1 MQKLYYLLF
10 FSFSILILGC
20 KGHTS
25 EPVELAEVTDEP
37 QIMQRDLQEIR
48 EDGYLTAIA
57 IYNSTSYF
65 LYRGEPMG
73 FEYELLSQLADELKL
88 ELRIKIA
95 DNIDELFTMLNNGE
109 GDIIAYGLSITEPRK
124 KVISFTEPHYVTHQA
139 LVQRK
144 PENWRS
150 LPGYKIDD
158 QLIDDP
164 LELQNETVYVRR
176 NSSYYERLQNL
187 QKEIGGKIYIEPV
200 SGEKTT
206 DEIIKMV
213 ADGEIDYTVADYN
226 IAALNQTYFPIL
238 DVETQISFSQQVAW
252 GVRKNS
258 PQLLQGINMWLKK
271 TKKKSSYRVLYNKYF
286 KNRKSYQRMIK
297 SDFYS
302 KNSGKISR
310 YDKAIKKYASTLDWD
325 WRLLSSLIYQES
337 RFEPDAKSWAGAG
350 GLMQIMPSTASDLG
364 LTDLSDPDQ
373 NIAAGTAYLQKLWN
387 NWPTIPDTLQ
397 RIKFVMASYNCGL
410 GHVRDAQRLAKAN
423 GEDPLLWDD
432 NVEDYLLRLSNRE
445 YYTHPKVRYGF
456 VRGQEP
462 YLYVKE
468 IFLRYEHYKQFI
480 PLSEPRNSTVA
491 SQ

>member
-1 MQKLYYLLF
+1 M
-10 FSFSILILGC
+10 
-20 KGHTS
+20 
-25 EPVELAEVTDEP
+25 AEVQTEDTP
-37 QIMQRDLQEIR
+37 LQRDLPEIR

-65 LYRGEPMG
+65 LYKGEPMG
-73 FEYELLSQLADELKL
+73 FEYELLSQLADQLKL

-95 DNIDELFTMLNNGE
+95 EDIDELFTMLNNGE

-124 KVISFTEPHYVTHQA
+124 KIINFTEPHYVTHQA

-150 LPGYKIDD
+150 LPGYKIDRD
-158 QLIDDP
+158 LIEDA
-164 LELQNETVYVRR
+164 LGLLNETVYVRR
-176 NSSYYERLQNL
+176 NSSYYDRLQNL
-187 QKEIGGKIYIEPV
+187 MTEIGGTIHVETV
-200 SGEKTT
+200 AGNKTT

-226 IAALNQTYFPIL
+226 IAALNQTYYPIL

-252 GVRKNS
+252 GVRKTS
-258 PQLLQGINMWLKK
+258 PQLLKAINMWLKK
-271 TKKKSSYRVLYNKYF
+271 TKPTVNYRVLYNKYF
-286 KNRKSYQRMIK
+286 KNRKSYRRRIK

-310 YDKAIKKYASTLDWD
+310 YDEIIKKHAKHLNWD

-350 GLMQIMPSTASDLG
+350 GLMQIMPATAKDLG
-364 LTDLSDPDQ
+364 LTKLSDPNQ
-373 NIAAGTAYLQKLWN
+373 NIAAGTAYLKKLWN
-387 NWPTIPDTLQ
+387 NWPNIKDTTQ

-423 GEDPLLWDD
+423 EEDPHIWDD
-432 NVEDYLLRLSNRE
+432 HVEDFLLQLSNRE
-445 YYTHPKVRYGF
+445 YYTQPVVRYGF

-468 IFLRYEHYKQFI
+468 IFLRYDHYKKFI
-480 PLSEPRNSTVA
+480 PLYQPADLA
-491 SQ
+491 SR